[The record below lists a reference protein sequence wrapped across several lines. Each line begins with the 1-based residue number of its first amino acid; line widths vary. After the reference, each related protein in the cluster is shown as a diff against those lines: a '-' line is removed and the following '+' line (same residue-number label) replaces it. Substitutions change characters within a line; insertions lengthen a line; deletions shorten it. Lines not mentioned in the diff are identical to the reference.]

1 MQKNLLGVSGDMWS
15 WINDYLTN
23 RMQRTQV
30 NNVRSGLRPVR
41 VGVPQGSLLGP
52 RLFATYVNDLLDH
65 VTIGELYMYA
75 DDTTIYVIENSVE
88 DIVIILQEVLDQV
101 NSWTLENRLVVHEC
115 KSEAMTLSSKPLIGS
130 MKPLKWGD
138 NVIRY
143 VSSSVC
149 LRITIDDKLSWSQ
162 HIKLTRCSFHLKV
175 KMLRRISFLPK
186 SILETI

>member
-1 MQKNLLGVSGDMWS
+1 
-15 WINDYLTN
+15 
-23 RMQRTQV
+23 MQRTRV

-41 VGVPQGSLLGP
+41 VGVPQGSLLDP

-65 VTIGELYMYA
+65 VTIGELY
-75 DDTTIYVIENSVE
+75 YVIENSVE

-101 NSWTLENRLVVHEC
+101 NSWTLENRLVVHEG

-162 HIKLTRCSFHLKV
+162 HIKLTRFSFHLKV
-175 KMLRRISFLPK
+175 KMLRRISFLLK

>member
-1 MQKNLLGVSGDMWS
+1 MWS

-65 VTIGELYMYA
+65 VTIGELYMYV
-75 DDTTIYVIENSVE
+75 DDTTIYVIGNSVE

-101 NSWTLENRLVVHEC
+101 NSWTLENRLVVHEG
-115 KSEAMTLSSKPLIGS
+115 KSEAMTLSIKPFIGP

-186 SILETI
+186 SIL

>member
-1 MQKNLLGVSGDMWS
+1 
-15 WINDYLTN
+15 
-23 RMQRTQV
+23 MQRTQV

-101 NSWTLENRLVVHEC
+101 NSWTLENRLVVHEG
-115 KSEAMTLSSKPLIGS
+115 KSEAMTLSIKPLIGP

-138 NVIRY
+138 NVI
-143 VSSSVC
+143 
-149 LRITIDDKLSWSQ
+149 
-162 HIKLTRCSFHLKV
+162 
-175 KMLRRISFLPK
+175 
-186 SILETI
+186 

>member
-115 KSEAMTLSSKPLIGS
+115 
-130 MKPLKWGD
+130 
-138 NVIRY
+138 N
-143 VSSSVC
+143 
-149 LRITIDDKLSWSQ
+149 
-162 HIKLTRCSFHLKV
+162 
-175 KMLRRISFLPK
+175 PK
-186 SILETI
+186 R

>member
-88 DIVIILQEVLDQV
+88 DIVITLQEVLDQV
-101 NSWTLENRLVVHEC
+101 NSWTLKNRLVVHEG
-115 KSEAMTLSSKPLIGS
+115 KSEAMTLSIKPLIGP

-138 NVIRY
+138 NVI
-143 VSSSVC
+143 
-149 LRITIDDKLSWSQ
+149 
-162 HIKLTRCSFHLKV
+162 
-175 KMLRRISFLPK
+175 
-186 SILETI
+186 